1 MVINMDNYRTI
12 ELLEYIKTFDEH
24 NSGATKI
31 ALDNAIEYIKFGL
44 RAEELLKACVELLNK
59 QNESSYVLN
68 LLDELIYYDDC
79 ECDGNCLLED
89 IENLLEFRE

>member
-1 MVINMDNYRTI
+1 MDNYRTI

-31 ALDNAIEYIKFGL
+31 ALDNAIEYIKFGS

-89 IENLLEFRE
+89 IENLLECRV

>member
-1 MVINMDNYRTI
+1 MNNIKYLK
-12 ELLEYIKTFDEH
+12 ELFEGGNRSALDKMYIK
-24 NSGATKI
+24 
-31 ALDNAIEYIKFGL
+31 ALMFNE

-59 QNESSYVLN
+59 QNESPYVLN

-89 IENLLEFRE
+89 IENLLKYRE

>member
-1 MVINMDNYRTI
+1 MDSYRVI

-24 NSGATKI
+24 NYGATKI
-31 ALDNAIEYIKFGL
+31 ALDEAIQYIKFGL
-44 RAEELLKACVELLNK
+44 RAEELLKACIELLNK

-89 IENLLEFRE
+89 IENLLECRE